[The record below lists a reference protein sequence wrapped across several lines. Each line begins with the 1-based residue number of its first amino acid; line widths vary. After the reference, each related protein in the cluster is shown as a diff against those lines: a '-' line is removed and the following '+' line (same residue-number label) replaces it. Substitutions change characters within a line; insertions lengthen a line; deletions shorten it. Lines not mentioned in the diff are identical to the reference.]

1 LCGFICHNGAIRHTS
16 TLFLNPKKSYSAKA
30 RAAISERSRRAIL
43 RRISQGLFQSPTKNP
58 AVQPGINDGGFIIE
72 WIGVVPEYRGHGYV
86 ADLLVCGMSLPK
98 RAGAE
103 QIRAD
108 THLRN
113 RAMQRAFSRAGFNR
127 SGVRWWYERLAR
139 A

>member
-1 LCGFICHNGAIRHTS
+1 V
-16 TLFLNPKKSYSAKA
+16 
-30 RAAISERSRRAIL
+30 
-43 RRISQGLFQSPTKNP
+43 GL
-58 AVQPGINDGGFIIE
+58 VQPGINDGGFIIE
-72 WIGVVPEYRGHGYV
+72 WIGVVPEHRGHGYV
-86 ADLLVCGMSLPK
+86 ADLLACGMSLLK

-113 RAMQRAFSRAGFNR
+113 RAMQRALSRAGFNR
-127 SGVRWWYERLAR
+127 FGVRWWYEGLAR